1 MSFVTGTAQRR
12 GRTSV
17 VQGTSITHVAQ
28 TPYPRSDIIRQPAGQ
43 FRAGIKRSR
52 TASIGDDTATGLVV
66 HGAHDF
72 DHMEGTDPDGAVPP
86 IIGDSLRNP
95 DFPISFSGR
104 GTMKF
109 VSPIRITTIDGPLN
123 VNGEVYSSS
132 GLLSSGSN
140 EVALWTPTV
149 GETGAGIDFS
159 EYSPNTWATYALAQD
174 HCTIHLHYEWNSKN
188 SVPDGSPIVVKGLP
202 YVTEAQIHKIPIHC
216 TGIVATQ
223 LGSYFIVDAQAGS
236 SELVLATCDSNGVE
250 VPVTGAECAAAGTIS
265 IILNYHCVL

>member
-1 MSFVTGTAQRR
+1 MSFVTSTAQRR

-28 TPYPRSDIIRQPAGQ
+28 TPYPKQDTIRQPAGQ

-66 HGAHDF
+66 HGAQDF

-86 IIGDSLRNP
+86 ILGDSLRNP
-95 DFPISFSGR
+95 DFPISFAGR

-123 VNGEVYSSS
+123 VNGEVYSTS
-132 GLLSSGSN
+132 GLLTSGAT

-149 GETGAGIDFS
+149 GETDVGDEFTVDGA
-159 EYSPNTWATYALAQD
+159 NTWATYSLSGD
-174 HCTIHLHYEWNSKN
+174 HCTIHLHYSWSSKG
-188 SVPDGSPIVVKGLP
+188 SVANGSNIYIKGLP
-202 YVTEAQIHKIPIHC
+202 FLTEAQVHKVPVHC
-216 TGIVATQ
+216 TGIVALQ
-223 LGSYFIVDAQAGS
+223 LGSYFIIDAQAS
-236 SELVLATCDSNGVE
+236 TDELQLLSCDSTGVE
-250 VPVTGAECAAAGTIS
+250 VPITGAECNASGTIS
-265 IILNYHCVL
+265 IVLSYHCVP